1 MRHADHYTVVGNHL
15 AQHRALSLVAI
26 GLALHIQSLP
36 AGAKVGIK
44 ALADRFPEGEVRIA
58 AALRELEAHGYLE
71 RSRVRTPEGRVLTR
85 TVSYNRPRGA
95 PLPQPPQPLPLPPQ
109 PLPLPPQP
117 LPQPPQP
124 LPLPPQPP
132 PATPVPETVL
142 EPVPVSVPVVVSP
155 PVLAP
160 VPEVEAECGAAP
172 VRAEAVDLLARL
184 RADDP
189 RLLLAERDVRR
200 LAPGVSGWLDRG
212 ADPEAVRQVL
222 SASLPADLRHPAAL
236 IAHRL
241 KAGIPPRMPA
251 PAAPDAHARRPDP
264 LQTCDGC
271 ERAFRAPAPG
281 RCRDCPPDPA
291 PPAVA

>member
-95 PLPQPPQPLPLPPQ
+95 PLPQPPQPLPLPPK
-109 PLPLPPQP
+109 
-117 LPQPPQP
+117 
-124 LPLPPQPP
+124 PP
-132 PATPVPETVL
+132 PVTPVPEPVL